1 MKKAVALPLS
11 PLLLSLAACGPD
23 ISGVDADDAP
33 PSSLVC
39 NDGVESQRIAVNGI
53 QANGVQSNRIALN
66 GANLVGVRVAGVPV
80 VGAAVYAVLEDG
92 STVAL
97 DIRSQEDGLFE
108 LTRDGVNVCANDEKG
123 VFVAGIWDAT
133 GARHDSDTL
142 STFACK
148 TGAIGKCVLWGYD
161 PAKVGAAMHQAC
173 TRMVRAD
180 YCGDGVSSTRDGTL
194 IDVSDVR
201 GVQSAANLPGFAFDA
216 GWNENGATCVSRP
229 RFAST
234 VPSCFRD
241 LPTCASADEAISRG
255 ATLMNASRPTCQ

>member
-1 MKKAVALPLS
+1 MTKTIALG
-11 PLLLSLAACGPD
+11 SL
-23 ISGVDADDAP
+23 IV
-33 PSSLVC
+33 SLVASLVAC
-39 NDGVESQRIAVNGI
+39 THDVDETSSAISVCDGLDAKRIAVNGI
-53 QANGVQSNRIALN
+53 QANGIQSNRIALN
-66 GANLVGVRVAGVPV
+66 GASLVGVRVAGTPK
-80 VGAAVYAVLEDG
+80 VGAAITAVLDDG
-92 STVAL
+92 SNVDLA
-97 DIRSQEDGLFE
+97 IRAEEDGLFE
-108 LTRDGVNVCANDEKG
+108 VTRDGVNVCANDDKG
-123 VFVAGIWDAT
+123 LFVAGIWDAS

-201 GVQSAANLPGFAFDA
+201 GVQSAANLPGFAFEA

-229 RFAST
+229 RFASA

-241 LPTCASADEAISRG
+241 LPTCASAEEAISRG